1 MHELINKLAF
11 SLFRKNNL
19 EECSVDEIEHLA
31 RQYPYFSS
39 AQLLLAA
46 KQKQTDHS
54 GFEKQLVSTSLHVNH
69 PLWLDHLLNSNT
81 FEKIVIEEKIIATEV
96 DEEPNND
103 ELVLE
108 RSRHE
113 FVDASK
119 PEEKSTQS
127 PTPSLPVIEKVGTN
141 DEALVFE
148 PYYTVDYFAS
158 QGIKTVLEEKPKDRL
173 GQQLKSFTEWLK
185 TIRQIPPQQIASMS
199 DTGSEEKVVQLATHS
214 LAEENVDTE
223 AMADVWIKQGQ
234 PEKAVKIYEK
244 LSLLNP
250 SKSSYFALLIE
261 KLKRT

>member
-19 EECSVDEIEHLA
+19 EECSIEEIGHLA

-39 AQLLLAA
+39 AQLLLVA

-54 GFEKQLVSTSLHVNH
+54 DFEKQLIATSLHVNH
-69 PLWLDHLLNSNT
+69 PLWLDHLLNST
-81 FEKIVIEEKIIATEV
+81 PSEKIVIEQKIIATEV
-96 DEEPNND
+96 NEEPNND

-113 FVDASK
+113 FVNAS
-119 PEEKSTQS
+119 QS
-127 PTPSLPVIEKVGTN
+127 EDKQTPAPAPSLPVVEKAEPK
-141 DEALVFE
+141 DDALVFE

-185 TIRQIPPQQIASMS
+185 TIRQMPPQQIASMN

-223 AMADVWIKQGQ
+223 AMAEVWIKQSQ
-234 PEKAVKIYEK
+234 PEKAIGIYEK

>member
-19 EECSVDEIEHLA
+19 EECSIEEIGHLA

-39 AQLLLAA
+39 AQLLLVA

-54 GFEKQLVSTSLHVNH
+54 DFEKQLIATSLHVNH
-69 PLWLDHLLNSNT
+69 PLWLDHLLNST
-81 FEKIVIEEKIIATEV
+81 PSEKIVIDEKIIATEV
-96 DEEPNND
+96 NEEPNND

-113 FVDASK
+113 FVNAS
-119 PEEKSTQS
+119 QS
-127 PTPSLPVIEKVGTN
+127 EDKQTPAPAPSLPVVEKAEPK
-141 DEALVFE
+141 DDALVFE

-185 TIRQIPPQQIASMS
+185 TIRQMPPQQIASMN
-199 DTGSEEKVVQLATHS
+199 DAGSEEKVVQLATHS

-223 AMADVWIKQGQ
+223 AMAEVWIKQDQ
-234 PEKAVKIYEK
+234 PEKAIRIYEK